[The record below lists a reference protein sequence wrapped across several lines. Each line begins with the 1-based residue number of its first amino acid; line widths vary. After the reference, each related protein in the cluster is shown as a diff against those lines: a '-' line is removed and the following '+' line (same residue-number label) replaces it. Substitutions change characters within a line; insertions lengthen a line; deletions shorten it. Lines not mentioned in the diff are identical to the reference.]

1 MPVAAVLGWPL
12 EHTLSPVLHQAAYRA
27 AGLDDWSYQALPTRP
42 EALAAVLDRVRSG
55 ALAGVNLTTPLKRDA
70 VGLVDELRPPADEL
84 GAVNTVW
91 RLGGP
96 ATPGA
101 ATPGA
106 AGPGL
111 ATPSPATP
119 GPATPSPATPGPATP
134 SPAAPGPAGP
144 GPARLAGGN
153 TDVAGAL
160 WALERQLGLAATSW
174 TGQGPALLL
183 GTGGVAV
190 AVALAWRRLEAARA
204 RRGLATCPLTVA
216 GRNRERAA
224 EVAAHAGP
232 GAELI
237 GWDQAA
243 EAVARAAVLVQAT
256 TLTAHGE
263 PVPGQDRLR
272 AGGRVLDLNYGPS
285 AQGLVEAAHRAGA
298 AAAVDGLGMLCAQAA
313 EAVTLIAGIQADVT
327 AMAAAVSLE
336 LPHHPVGRVA
346 PK

>member
-1 MPVAAVLGWPL
+1 VPVAAVLGWPL
-12 EHTLSPVLHQAAYRA
+12 EHTLSPELHQAAYRA
-27 AGLDDWSYQALPTRP
+27 AGLDDWSYQALPTPP
-42 EALAAVLDRVRSG
+42 ERLAAVLDRVRSG

-70 VGLVDELRPPADEL
+70 VALVDELRAPADEL

-96 ATPGA
+96 AA
-101 ATPGA
+101 
-106 AGPGL
+106 
-111 ATPSPATP
+111 PS
-119 GPATPSPATPGPATP
+119 
-134 SPAAPGPAGP
+134 
-144 GPARLAGGN
+144 PARLAGGN

-160 WALERQLGLAATSW
+160 WGLERQLGLAAASW
-174 TGQGPALLL
+174 NGEGPALLL

-190 AVALAWRRLEAARA
+190 AVALAWRRMGETRA
-204 RRGLATCPLTVA
+204 RRGLASCPLTVA

-224 EVAAHAGP
+224 EVATHAGP
-232 GAELI
+232 DAVAI
-237 GWDQAA
+237 AWDQAA
-243 EAVARAAVLVQAT
+243 DAVAGAEVLVQGT
-256 TLTAHGE
+256 TLTARGE

-285 AQGLVEAAHRAGA
+285 SRGLVDAARRAGA

-313 EAVTLIAGIQADVT
+313 EAVTLIAGIRADVT
-327 AMAAAVSLE
+327 AMAAAVGLE